1 MRRALMI
8 LSTSLAL
15 TGVAHAIDAGS
26 AAARPGELANLDD
39 GLRGLP
45 LGDSREALLA
55 WVKARIDRKHLPT
68 VAAATDFAEKERR
81 KGVRDLEF
89 QEFAAGEVRFDGTPS
104 PWRSGIVSGEFKD
117 GADESLL
124 VWREPGETHFFFLSA
139 GQFWRYGRQ
148 LDLATPFDARA
159 EDLSRRLGAKPV
171 LSEGKEDAARAA
183 VWEGARHRVR
193 LSDRRLLYGG
203 DLLIVEDPK
212 LAEAVATRRASAR
225 ASATKD
231 AAEAD
236 PLGDFLLSDDER

>member
-1 MRRALMI
+1 MI
-8 LSTSLAL
+8 LFSSLAVL
-15 TGVAHAIDAGS
+15 AIHDVSHVGS
-26 AAARPGELANLDD
+26 ASARPGELVNLDE

-45 LGDSREALLA
+45 LGESRDALLA

-68 VAAATDFAEKERR
+68 VAGATDLAEKERR

-89 QEFAAGEVRFDGTPS
+89 QEFASGEVRFDGTPS
-104 PWRSGIVSGEFKD
+104 PWRNGMVSGEFKD

-148 LDLATPFDARA
+148 LDLATAFDARV
-159 EDLSRRLGAKPV
+159 EDLSRRLGAKPA
-171 LSEGKEDAARAA
+171 LSDGKEDAARAA
-183 VWEGARHRVR
+183 VWQGARYRVR

-203 DLLIVEDPK
+203 DLLILEDPK
-212 LAEAVATRRASAR
+212 LSETVATRREAATGGAAR
-225 ASATKD
+225 GPAK
-231 AAEAD
+231 AD